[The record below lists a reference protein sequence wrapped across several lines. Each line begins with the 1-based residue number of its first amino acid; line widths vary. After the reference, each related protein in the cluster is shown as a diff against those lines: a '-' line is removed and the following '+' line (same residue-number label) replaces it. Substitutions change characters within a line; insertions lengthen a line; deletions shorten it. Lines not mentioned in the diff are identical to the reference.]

1 MQKVNTYH
9 SLMLTNKVL
18 TSVWFC
24 FLVIQHLH
32 MCTELCYYFTVLC
45 YSQNCCKNSLVLN
58 IIRLFHLVKEYMNVL
73 WHLQVSNYFIIAKL
87 YLLVLAWQDH
97 QSLVKDFNGDWFS
110 GKLTN
115 NKKHVCCPFIQW
127 TLVSDILLKW
137 LWCKLQGP
145 QRWEC
150 DCGLVIYQP

>member
-1 MQKVNTYH
+1 MH
-9 SLMLTNKVL
+9 R
-18 TSVWFC
+18 
-24 FLVIQHLH
+24 
-32 MCTELCYYFTVLC
+32 TVLLLYC
-45 YSQNCCKNSLVLN
+45 IMLQSKLSQKQCLVLN
-58 IIRLFHLVKEYMNVL
+58 IIRLFHLVEEYMNVL

-97 QSLVKDFNGDWFS
+97 QSSVKDFNGDWVS

-137 LWCKLQGP
+137 LWCKLQRP
-145 QRWEC
+145 SSC
-150 DCGLVIYQP
+150 DCGLVSAINLLQFSHRE

>member
-1 MQKVNTYH
+1 MY
-9 SLMLTNKVL
+9 
-18 TSVWFC
+18 
-24 FLVIQHLH
+24 
-32 MCTELCYYFTVLC
+32 
-45 YSQNCCKNSLVLN
+45 
-58 IIRLFHLVKEYMNVL
+58 VL

-97 QSLVKDFNGDWFS
+97 QSLVKDFNGDWVS

-115 NKKHVCCPFIQW
+115 NKKHVRCPFIQW

-145 QRWEC
+145 SS
-150 DCGLVIYQP
+150 